1 MVPSRLGT
9 RNFLCYDFSMIN
21 TTSKILDYIRKNN
34 QATGS
39 ELADIFDIS
48 DRAIRKQLSKL
59 LENGEIYKIGKP
71 PKVYYLIAEVKKA
84 IKVENI
90 IDNKIAKEIEQKFLI
105 ITPAGEK
112 KEGVSGFVYF
122 CKKNSLP
129 VEKTAIEYLKTIAK
143 YDKYKKSGLID
154 GSSKLKNTFSK
165 VYLDEVFYLDFYS
178 IERFGKTRLGQ
189 LLLYAKQS
197 QNKALMKEII
207 IEIKPRIDSIIK
219 KFKIDGLGYI
229 PPTVKRE
236 TQLMKVLEKGLK
248 EDIRKVKIAKVK
260 TTVAVPQK
268 TLNKLIDRIE
278 NAKNTIVVEENSSY
292 KNILLIDDAV
302 GSGATLNETAK
313 KIRDKKICKGKIIG
327 LSLTGS
333 FNGFDVISEV

>member
-1 MVPSRLGT
+1 
-9 RNFLCYDFSMIN
+9 MIN
-21 TTSKILDYIRKNN
+21 TAGKILEYIRKNG

-39 ELADIFDIS
+39 ELAHVFDIS

-71 PKVYYLIAEVKKA
+71 PKVYYLITELKKVNNVIFNINDK
-84 IKVENI
+84 IK
-90 IDNKIAKEIEQKFLI
+90 KEINQKFLI
-105 ITPAGEK
+105 ITPSGEK
-112 KEGVSGFVYF
+112 KEGFEGFVYF
-122 CKKNSLP
+122 CEKNNLP
-129 VEKTAIEYLKTIAK
+129 IEKTAVEYLETIVK
-143 YDKYKKSGLID
+143 YDKYKKDGLID
-154 GSSKLKNTFSK
+154 GLSKLKNTFNQ
-165 VYLDEVFYLDFYS
+165 VYLDQVFYLDFYS

-207 IEIKPRIDSIIK
+207 VEIKPKVDNVIK
-219 KFKIDGLGYI
+219 KYKIDGLGYI

-236 TQLMKVLEKGLK
+236 TQLMRVLEKGLQ
-248 EDIRKVKIAKVK
+248 EDVRKVKIAKVK
-260 TTVAVPQK
+260 TMVAVPQK
-268 TLNKLIDRIE
+268 TLNKLADRIE
-278 NAKNTIVVEENSSY
+278 NASKTIVVEENTRF
-292 KNILLIDDAV
+292 KNILLIDDAI

-333 FNGFDVISEV
+333 FSGFDVISEV